1 MFFPI
6 IVDNKQSEE
15 DDGDNLQS
23 QGHNGEL
30 EPHVG
35 GVGRHP
41 ETSGA
46 YLSLSDT
53 HSLPVDPLCTSWF
66 FFFFYQELHR
76 FKGGKKVMS
85 GFKVMPAGR

>member
-23 QGHNGEL
+23 QGHDGEL

-35 GVGRHP
+35 RVGRHP
-41 ETSGA
+41 ETSAA
-46 YLSLSDT
+46 YFSPSHT
-53 HSLPVDPLCTSWF
+53 HSLPVYPLCASCFCFFVFLSRVAPCEGREESDVWF
-66 FFFFYQELHR
+66 
-76 FKGGKKVMS
+76 
-85 GFKVMPAGR
+85 

>member
-6 IVDNKQSEE
+6 IVDGKQSEE

-41 ETSGA
+41 ETSAA
-46 YLSLSDT
+46 YLSASET
-53 HSLPVDPLCTSWF
+53 HSLAVYPLFASCVFWF
-66 FFFFYQELHR
+66 CFLSRVVPCE
-76 FKGGKKVMS
+76 
-85 GFKVMPAGR
+85 GREESDVWF

>member
-41 ETSGA
+41 ETSAA
-46 YLSLSDT
+46 YLSPSDT
-53 HSLPVDPLCTSWF
+53 HSLPVYPLYASCF
-66 FFFFYQELHR
+66 CFCYQELR
-76 FKGGKKVMS
+76 RVKGGKKVMS
-85 GFKVMPAGR
+85 GFKVMPVWR